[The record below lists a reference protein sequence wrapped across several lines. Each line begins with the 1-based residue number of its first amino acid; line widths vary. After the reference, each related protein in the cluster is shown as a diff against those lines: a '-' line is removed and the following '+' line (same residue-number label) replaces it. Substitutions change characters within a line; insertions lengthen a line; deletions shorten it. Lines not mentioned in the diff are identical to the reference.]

1 MESFVRDTDGDGVW
15 DTGVV
20 IMGIAFDMSGTE
32 IPPRDD
38 PKGITDDNP
47 SGQIKDHK
55 AFLSYADLL
64 IHVPPR
70 HAQPNEAFGAI
81 NRK

>member
-32 IPPRDD
+32 IPPETIR
-38 PKGITDDNP
+38 
-47 SGQIKDHK
+47 
-55 AFLSYADLL
+55 
-64 IHVPPR
+64 R
-70 HAQPNEAFGAI
+70 E
-81 NRK
+81 